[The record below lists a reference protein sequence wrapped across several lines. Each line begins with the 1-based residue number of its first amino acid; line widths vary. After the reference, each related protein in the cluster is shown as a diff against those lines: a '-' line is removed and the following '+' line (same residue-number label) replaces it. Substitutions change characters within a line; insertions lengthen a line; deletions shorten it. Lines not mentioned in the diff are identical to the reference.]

1 MMVVDP
7 HKHLTLAHRAIWGLV
22 LLLLAFASRLG
33 HDMMLIRADPIP
45 SQLLSLSLSSQWSW
59 RQAGRAEVFQ
69 NSFDFH
75 SHLYESIH
83 IHRVAYCMQCIIA

>member
-45 SQLLSLSLSSQWSW
+45 SQLLSLSLVPVELAPSWSS
-59 RQAGRAEVFQ
+59 G
-69 NSFDFH
+69 SFSKQFRFPFP
-75 SHLYESIH
+75 SI
-83 IHRVAYCMQCIIA
+83 